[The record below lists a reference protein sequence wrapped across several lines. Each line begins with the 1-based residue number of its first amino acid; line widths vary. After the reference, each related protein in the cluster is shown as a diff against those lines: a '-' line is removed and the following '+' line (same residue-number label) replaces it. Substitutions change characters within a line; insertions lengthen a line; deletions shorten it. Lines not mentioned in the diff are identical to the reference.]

1 MFFIFKMLYTFVP
14 LNLTNQVMKKVFKK
28 SLLFIIM
35 INLMVTYA
43 HSKVQKN
50 ESDESKT
57 SINFDRVKKGQK
69 LIIKSKEGTIIYKEL
84 LDKSGT
90 YRKEFDLTSLP
101 NGHYYFELDKD
112 LEIQIIPFNV
122 QNTKVNFKK
131 ENAQSIFKPIV
142 TTRENVVSINKL
154 SLNLE
159 PLEINIYYNSGNNEL
174 IHTEK
179 IKDKNNIQRVYR
191 LLKSENGK
199 YKVVCTT
206 QGRPFTTFFEF

>member
-1 MFFIFKMLYTFVP
+1 
-14 LNLTNQVMKKVFKK
+14 MKKVFKK

-43 HSKVQKN
+43 HSKVHKN
-50 ESDESKT
+50 ESDERQT

-199 YKVVCTT
+199 YKIVCTT
-206 QGRPFTTFFEF
+206 QGRTFTTFFEF

>member
-206 QGRPFTTFFEF
+206 QGRTFTTFFEF

>member
-1 MFFIFKMLYTFVP
+1 
-14 LNLTNQVMKKVFKK
+14 MKKVFKK
-28 SLLFIIM
+28 CLLVIIM

-43 HSKVQKN
+43 YSNVHKN
-50 ESDESKT
+50 DSNESKT

-69 LIIKSKEGTIIYKEL
+69 LIIKSEEGTIVYKEL

-101 NGHYYFELDKD
+101 NGRYYFELDKD
-112 LEIQIIPFNV
+112 LEIQIIPFIV

-131 ENAQSIFKPIV
+131 ENTRSIYKPIV
-142 TTRENVVSINKL
+142 TTKENVVSINKL
-154 SLNLE
+154 ALNLE
-159 PLEINIYYNSGNNEL
+159 PLEINIYYDSGNHEL

-191 LLKSENGK
+191 LLKSVNGK

-206 QGRPFTTFFEF
+206 QGRTFTTLFEF